1 MKFSRDNIEDLEFI
15 ENLYENLESGFRGIG
30 KKYTRP
36 DDYIDRA
43 LRIMNESRTRNRI
56 REKKYETIIKHATV

>member
-1 MKFSRDNIEDLEFI
+1 MRFSIDNIEDIEFI
-15 ENLYENLESGFRGIG
+15 ENLYRDLESGFKGVG

-56 REKKYETIIKHATV
+56 REKKYETIIKHASV

>member
-43 LRIMNESRTRNRI
+43 LRIMNESRTRNRHKLSQKYNG
-56 REKKYETIIKHATV
+56 EKT

>member
-1 MKFSRDNIEDLEFI
+1 MRFSIDNFEDIEFI
-15 ENLYENLESGFRGIG
+15 ENLYKDLESGFRSLG

-43 LRIMNESRTRNRI
+43 LRIMNESRTRNRVK
-56 REKKYETIIKHATV
+56 ENKL